1 MHAEI
6 WLEIPKE
13 RNYTEGIGVDAT
25 TILKL
30 ILRNKTATAW
40 TRLPCLKTVDSGR
53 LMWIREWNL

>member
-13 RNYTEGIGVDAT
+13 RNYTECIGVDAM

-30 ILRNKTATAW
+30 ILIGRGRRGLDYRGSKQW
-40 TRLPCLKTVDSGR
+40 TVAGLCEHGNET
-53 LMWIREWNL
+53 